1 MSAAP
6 RTLATL
12 EGYAVEGGLD
22 VMGGPATCFGAAG
35 HLGQIT
41 LPGDAE
47 GLWSAYEAVVDAAA
61 DLAID
66 GVRLSLEW
74 ARLEPRPGRPDD
86 AAFDRY
92 RAALAHARRRDLRT
106 SAVLVDATWPAWL
119 GPDAWL
125 MPWIDEFVLAH
136 AARVAAR
143 LADVLDG
150 VVVVARP
157 RALVESGYG
166 DATAPPWRRRERADA
181 AEALGHLRSLAR
193 QVAEGEL
200 GPLVVTSFREVP
212 ALADAAAMTALRR
225 AGDVDE
231 VHVRSLLAGH
241 GPTRSLA
248 GLLTRDGEAW
258 RPTAEG
264 RALG

>member
-22 VMGGPATCFGAAG
+22 VTGGPATCFGPAG
-35 HLGQIT
+35 HLGQIA
-41 LPGDAE
+41 LPGDAD
-47 GLWSAYEAVVDAAA
+47 GLWSAYEAVIDAAA

-66 GVRLSLEW
+66 GVRLTLEW
-74 ARLEPRPGRPDD
+74 ARLEPRPGQPDD
-86 AAFDRY
+86 GAFGRY
-92 RAALAHARRRDLRT
+92 RDVLAHARRRDLRT
-106 SAVLVDATWPAWL
+106 SAVLVDAAWPAWL
-119 GPDAWL
+119 GQDAWL
-125 MPWIDEFVLAH
+125 MPWIDEFVLSH
-136 AARVAAR
+136 ASRVAER
-143 LADVLDG
+143 LGDVLDG

-181 AEALGHLRSLAR
+181 AEALAHLGSLAR
-193 QVAEGEL
+193 HVAEGPL

-212 ALADAAAMTALRR
+212 ALGDSAAMAELRR
-225 AGDVDE
+225 ATDVDE
-231 VHVRSLLAGH
+231 VHVRSLVAGH

-248 GLLTRDGEAW
+248 GLLARDGDAW